1 MSRLFSIFLM
11 MPSFDMWGKGPL
23 LQPSLQSPLMSLLVL
38 ASVCSLLAANVDGTE
53 VDKKN
58 SLREGTGQKRALA
71 DQQTDLL

>member
-1 MSRLFSIFLM
+1 M

-58 SLREGTGQKRALA
+58 SLREGTG
-71 DQQTDLL
+71 